1 MVHELDIEGDGD
13 LVTNQNAAGFEDG
26 IPRQAEVLSVNLR
39 DRRNCNSGV
48 APWIFRGWCWP
59 FNLKADLAGNATD
72 GQVAFDR
79 QLSIPD
85 DADALGFE
93 VQGWELLH
101 MKEIGALEV
110 SIALV
115 IASVNRG
122 SLDRGFD
129 ARVREIRFIQGQSS
143 RNFGE
148 VAFHIGDHHV
158 FDFELRH

>member
-13 LVTNQNAAGFEDG
+13 LVTNENAAGLEG
-26 IPRQAEVLSVNLR
+26 SVPRQAEVLSVNLR
-39 DRRNCNSGV
+39 DRRDCNSGV
-48 APWIFRGWCWP
+48 APWILRRWCWP
-59 FNLKADLAGNATD
+59 FNRKADLAGNATD

-93 VQGWELLH
+93 VQGRELLH
-101 MKEIGALEV
+101 GKEIGALEV

-115 IASVNRG
+115 IASVNKS
-122 SLDRGFD
+122 SLDRGLD
-129 ARVREIRFIQGQSS
+129 ARVREIRFIQRQSS

-148 VAFHIGDHHV
+148 LAFHIGDHHV
-158 FDFELRH
+158 FDFELRN